1 MDYRQLYAKKKS
13 YEKQLLKANPY
24 LSNISGI
31 YMLTR
36 EEDGIKYAYIGQAV
50 HILDRLVSHM
60 MGYEQ
65 WIDRSLKKHKIYSI
79 DNPNGWIINWA
90 QFPIDELDEKE
101 KMYIRRYANEGF
113 QLRNKTL
120 GGQGQGK
127 CGTENNKQAKGY
139 REGVAAGRKQ
149 LAKELKHIIDLHL
162 QVTTK
167 TDKIPDDKA
176 LTKFW
181 YLILKELEEK

>member
-13 YEKQLLKANPY
+13 YEKQLKNVCPTLTND
-24 LSNISGI
+24 SGI
-31 YMLTR
+31 YVLTR
-36 EEDGIKYAYIGQAV
+36 EEDGFSYGYVGQAV
-50 HILDRLVSHM
+50 HILDRLVGHM

-65 WIDRSLKKHKIYSI
+65 WIDRSLKKHKLYSS
-79 DNPNGWIINWA
+79 DNKTGWCIN
-90 QFPIDELDEKE
+90 FTTCPIDELDSKEKE
-101 KMYIRRYANEGF
+101 YIREYANMGY
-113 QLRNKTL
+113 QMRNKTL

-127 CGTENNKQAKGY
+127 CGTENNKQSKGY